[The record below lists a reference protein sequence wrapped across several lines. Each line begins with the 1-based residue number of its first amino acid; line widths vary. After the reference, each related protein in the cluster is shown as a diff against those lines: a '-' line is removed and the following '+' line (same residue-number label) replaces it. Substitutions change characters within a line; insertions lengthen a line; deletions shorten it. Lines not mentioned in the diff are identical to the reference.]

1 MNGKGDKDRTSNRK
15 KYRKNYEKVF
25 KKSKKATKVL
35 SLLIVLQTPDTE
47 LDSIWDDQE
56 WVEIENV
63 AEEDIQHVD
72 NVTAVAGVR
81 GDRAERE
88 ILKYLY
94 YKKSS
99 KTRLKSSKRL
109 QNNQMR

>member
-25 KKSKKATKVL
+25 KKSKKAIKVL
-35 SLLIVLQTPDTE
+35 SLLFVLQTPDTE
-47 LDSIWDDQE
+47 LDRDDQE

-63 AEEDIQHVD
+63 AKEDIQHVD

-81 GDRAERE
+81 GDEAERE